1 MDSMD
6 PLGTQNVSKSTK
18 DNQLETESV
27 SKTIK
32 LEPGEIKMEPG
43 EIKMEPVDE
52 FEVIESGESLH
63 TPATEPIESVE
74 FVDIK
79 EETNVSSTRY
89 TIDIQKQYVRQSNPM
104 AMTDDMDKY
113 RRYTIE
119 EDQAIYVLSN
129 FLYNK
134 YGKGNKNIGKI
145 ISDHLEERDEN
156 NIQNRLA
163 HVISKNNFLYAKPTL
178 LFEIELVHKKE
189 NEAKGFAKMITIL
202 TQSHMIVLKCKTPH
216 GSSCIY
222 NHPDVCIKL
231 QYDSTTDFGIHESLL
246 FDFLQTKVPKDLK
259 MPTNLTHFK
268 SFMMKSGVSFH
279 GSIINT
285 PSSHTPEE
293 LACTSDIKLENTET
307 EIEPSFVFLR
317 DKQNED
323 LDSQIRKI
331 ESKLQKQRTPDEK
344 YALKMLKVKK
354 RSMRQKYETPES
366 RLQKLGLKAPI
377 EFVERKLETNDSRPY
392 NIKEDQAIF
401 ALINFLNIKYKL
413 NELDFF
419 TLIKEANV
427 VDKRTV
433 QIISDHIVG
442 RDVGSIQNRLVNVL
456 YKNRFIYT
464 KPTFLFEI
472 VLENESKHVS
482 KMITILTQTHMIVL
496 KCKTPNGPSCIGNHP
511 DISITM
517 EYDSKANFG
526 IDEGLLYEFLLKNAN
541 VKVPTNLEMFKSFMT
556 KNGISFHANS
566 TWHIQNPFF
575 IASTKKVSQPE
586 PDLNLE
592 KVTSEESYSDLDFR
606 IGQIESILQNLRTPE
621 EKHELKML
629 KARKRKRGYRRNKYD
644 ENLAEKKVDDFLV
657 QSSKNKQ
664 EREQQLAK
672 LKDGTEKQKLDLK
685 TATCKTKRWD

>member
-63 TPATEPIESVE
+63 TPAIEPIESVE

-134 YGKGNKNIGKI
+134 YGKGNKNIAKI

-202 TQSHMIVLKCKTPH
+202 TQSHMIVLKCKTPN

-231 QYDSTTDFGIHESLL
+231 QYDSTTDFGINESLL

-268 SFMMKSGVSFH
+268 SLMMKSGVSFH
-279 GSIINT
+279 GSINT
-285 PSSHTPEE
+285 LSSHIPKK
-293 LACTSDIKLENTET
+293 LACKLACKE
-307 EIEPSFVFLR
+307 
-317 DKQNED
+317 NED

-331 ESKLQKQRTPDEK
+331 ESKLQKLRTPDEK
-344 YALKMLKVKK
+344 
-354 RSMRQKYETPES
+354 
-366 RLQKLGLKAPI
+366 
-377 EFVERKLETNDSRPY
+377 F
-392 NIKEDQAIF
+392 
-401 ALINFLNIKYKL
+401 
-413 NELDFF
+413 
-419 TLIKEANV
+419 
-427 VDKRTV
+427 
-433 QIISDHIVG
+433 
-442 RDVGSIQNRLVNVL
+442 
-456 YKNRFIYT
+456 
-464 KPTFLFEI
+464 
-472 VLENESKHVS
+472 
-482 KMITILTQTHMIVL
+482 VL
-496 KCKTPNGPSCIGNHP
+496 KKLACK
-511 DISITM
+511 
-517 EYDSKANFG
+517 
-526 IDEGLLYEFLLKNAN
+526 
-541 VKVPTNLEMFKSFMT
+541 
-556 KNGISFHANS
+556 
-566 TWHIQNPFF
+566 
-575 IASTKKVSQPE
+575 
-586 PDLNLE
+586 
-592 KVTSEESYSDLDFR
+592 
-606 IGQIESILQNLRTPE
+606 
-621 EKHELKML
+621 
-629 KARKRKRGYRRNKYD
+629 
-644 ENLAEKKVDDFLV
+644 LA
-657 QSSKNKQ
+657 
-664 EREQQLAK
+664 
-672 LKDGTEKQKLDLK
+672 
-685 TATCKTKRWD
+685 